1 MDEHTQINSD
11 VEFTLEYCADLQGI
25 PSAVGRL
32 QQRLHKDFAE
42 YADLLNTHGD
52 PALADAAMAESG
64 ICTENELLKIYVEVF
79 GMALPDEES
88 LQLPERYPGLSAEY
102 LSECGVMPAEWSDT
116 VVAVYT
122 SNPYKLAHNA
132 YFIRRNLKKDM
143 QFILVRRTLLERMI
157 SSVYK
162 NVEETELE
170 SADSEDALR
179 SMAGEARIVRMV
191 NDIFARAVE
200 LSASDIHV
208 EPGEDS
214 VVVRCRVDGVLTEI
228 MSTSI
233 RDFPAISSRIKLIA
247 GLNIAESRLPQDGRC
262 TFQMGRTELDMR
274 VSTIPILTGESIVLR
289 LLNKASVAYDLR
301 ALGMSSEM
309 LADFNELIKI
319 PHGMILVVGPTGSG
333 KTTTLYSV
341 INQLN
346 DRKRKIITV
355 EDPVEYQM
363 PGLCQMQVNSQI
375 GVDFASGLR
384 SIVRQDP
391 DVILVGEIRDRETAD
406 IAINAA
412 LTGHLVLSTL
422 HTNDA
427 VGAVTRLIDM
437 NMEGFLVA
445 SALFGVMSQRL
456 VRKVCTVCNGT
467 GVDTS
472 MPGNRCRNCNATG
485 FRGRTGIYELLRV
498 NDELR
503 DAISHNQSSAVL
515 EKIAVKNGMKTL
527 LEDGRAKVAA
537 GITTEEELFRSANE
551 G

>member
-1 MDEHTQINSD
+1 MSNDAFEKENAGIKFSCDLGNVQTA
-11 VEFTLEYCADLQGI
+11 LEK
-25 PSAVGRL
+25 L
-32 QQRLHKDFAE
+32 QQKLHTSFSNYAE
-42 YADLLNTHGD
+42 LLENAAGDCAAADEALLESGVVSENDLLK
-52 PALADAAMAESG
+52 L
-64 ICTENELLKIYVEVF
+64 YVEAF
-79 GMALPDEES
+79 GFELPDEE
-88 LQLPERYPGLSAEY
+88 LITMPERYPDISGEFLS
-102 LSECGVMPAEWSDT
+102 SSGVLPAEWDEESIS
-116 VVAVYT
+116 VYI
-122 SNPYKLAHNA
+122 SKPYRIAHNA
-132 YFIRRNLKKDM
+132 YFMKRQLHKNMRFM
-143 QFILVRRTLLERMI
+143 LVRHTLLERMI

-162 NVEETELE
+162 NQSEDTAVD
-170 SADSEDALR
+170 ADSEDALR

-214 VVVRCRVDGVLTEI
+214 VIVRCRVDGVLTEI

-247 GLNIAESRLPQDGRC
+247 GLNIAESRLPQDGRT
-262 TFQMGRTELDMR
+262 TFQLGRTELDMR

-301 ALGMSSEM
+301 ALGMSQEM

-363 PGLCQMQVNSQI
+363 AGLCQMQVNSQI

-456 VRKVCTVCNGT
+456 VRKVCTVCHGA
-467 GVDTS
+467 GVDAA
-472 MPGNRCRNCNATG
+472 GGRCRNCNGTG

-503 DAISHNQSSAVL
+503 EAISHNQSSAVL

-527 LEDGRAKVAA
+527 LEDGREKVAA
-537 GITTEEELFRSANE
+537 GITTEEELFRSTAE

>member
-1 MDEHTQINSD
+1 MSSENIPGDNAAATFS
-11 VEFTLEYCADLQGI
+11 ADLD
-25 PSAVGRL
+25 AVASKLCKLRGT
-32 QQRLHKDFAE
+32 
-42 YADLLNTHGD
+42 LLKKFEIYQTLLDENNGD
-52 PALADAAMAESG
+52 GDLADIKLLENG
-64 ICTENELLKIYVEVF
+64 QCTENELLNIYCQAFELEV
-79 GMALPDEES
+79 PDED
-88 LQLPERYPGLSAEY
+88 LLTMPERYSGLSSEY
-102 LSECGVMPAEWSDT
+102 LSSNGIIPAEWDDDWMS
-116 VVAVYT
+116 VWT
-122 SNPYKLAHNA
+122 SSPYKLAHNA
-132 YFIRRNLKKDM
+132 YFLQHQLKRKMRFQFLRRA
-143 QFILVRRTLLERMI
+143 LVERLVSNI
-157 SSVYK
+157 YK
-162 NVEETELE
+162 IADDEPATT
-170 SADSEDALR
+170 ADSEDALR

-191 NDIFARAVE
+191 NDIFSRAVE

-228 MSTSI
+228 MSTNI
-233 RDFPAISSRIKLIA
+233 KDFPAISSRIKLIA
-247 GLNIAESRLPQDGRC
+247 GLNIAESRLPQDGRT
-262 TFQMGRTELDMR
+262 TFQLGRTELDMR

-301 ALGMSSEM
+301 ALGMSQEM

-363 PGLCQMQVNSQI
+363 AGLCQMQVNPQI

-456 VRKVCTVCNGT
+456 VRKVCTVCHGT
-467 GVDTS
+467 GVDPS

-503 DAISHNQSSAVL
+503 EAISHNQSSAVL

-527 LEDGRAKVAA
+527 LEDGREKVAA
-537 GITTEEELFRSANE
+537 GITTEEELFRSTAE

>member
-1 MDEHTQINSD
+1 MNSGD
-11 VEFTLEYCADLQGI
+11 FSPHRENLTGQPVPATLTDMLQK
-25 PSAVGRL
+25 L
-32 QQRLHKDFAE
+32 QKQLLERFAE
-42 YADLLNTHGD
+42 YAGLLEAHGND
-52 PALADAAMAESG
+52 PAAADAALTGAG
-64 ICTENELLKIYVEVF
+64 LCTEAELLNLYA
-79 GMALPDEES
+79 GALQVAVPEEDE
-88 LQLPERYPGLSAEY
+88 LPVPEAYPGISRDY
-102 LSECGVMPAEWSDT
+102 LSENGIIPVQWDDDSVC
-116 VVAVYT
+116 VYT
-122 SNPYKLAHNA
+122 ADPYKLA
-132 YFIRRNLKKDM
+132 RNSYLVGRQLHKSM
-143 QFILVRRTLLERMI
+143 TFLLVRSTLLERFI

-162 NVEETELE
+162 ENDESELAA
-170 SADSEDALR
+170 ADSEDALR

-191 NDIFARAVE
+191 NDIFTRAVE

-214 VVVRCRVDGVLTEI
+214 VAVRCRVDGVLTEI
-228 MSTSI
+228 LSAPI
-233 RDFPAISSRIKLIA
+233 RDFPAIASRIKLIA
-247 GLNIAESRLPQDGRC
+247 GLNIAESRLPQDGRT
-262 TFQMGRTELDMR
+262 TFQLGRVELDMR

-301 ALGMSSEM
+301 ALGMSQEM

-391 DVILVGEIRDRETAD
+391 DIILVGEIRDRETAD

-437 NMEGFLVA
+437 NVEGFLVA

-456 VRKVCTVCNGT
+456 VRKVCSVCNGS
-467 GVDTS
+467 GKDDS
-472 MPGNRCRNCNATG
+472 APGGRCRNCNGTG
-485 FRGRTGIYELLRV
+485 FRGRTGIYEFLRV

-503 DAISHNQSSAVL
+503 EAISHNQPSSVL
-515 EKIAVKNGMKTL
+515 EKIAVANGMKTL
-527 LEDGRAKVAA
+527 LEDGQDKVNR
-537 GITTEEELFRSANE
+537 GITTAEELLRSTAE

>member
-1 MDEHTQINSD
+1 MYRSD
-11 VEFTLEYCADLQGI
+11 NEDLQLAYCSDLSNVEAKLKVLQEKLTADFEDY
-25 PSAVGRL
+25 PRLLEENRMDRSA
-32 QQRLHKDFAE
+32 
-42 YADLLNTHGD
+42 ADV
-52 PALADAAMAESG
+52 ALVENG
-64 ICTENELLKIYVEVF
+64 LCTEAELLARYVEAF
-79 GMALPDEES
+79 GVELPDEE
-88 LQLPERYPGLSAEY
+88 LLAMPERYPGLSAEY
-102 LSECGVMPAEWSDT
+102 LSENAVMPAEWEDDLIK
-116 VVAVYT
+116 VYAA
-122 SNPYKLAHNA
+122 NPYKLSHNA
-132 YFIRRNLKKDM
+132 YFMQRQLKKQM
-143 QFILVRRTLLERMI
+143 AFVLVRRTMLERLI

-162 NVEETELE
+162 DNDDDMMID
-170 SADSEDALR
+170 SDSEDALR

-208 EPGEDS
+208 EPGEDN

-228 MSTSI
+228 MSAPV

-301 ALGMSSEM
+301 ALGLSQEM
-309 LADFNELIKI
+309 LADFNELIKL

-456 VRKVCTVCNGT
+456 VRKVCTVCHGT

-472 MPGNRCRNCNATG
+472 MPGNRCRHCNATG

-503 DAISHNQSSAVL
+503 EAISHNQPSSVL
-515 EKIAVKNGMKTL
+515 EAIAVKNGMRTL
-527 LEDGRAKVAA
+527 LEDGRDKVAR
-537 GITTEEELFRSANE
+537 GITTEEELLRSASE

>member
-1 MDEHTQINSD
+1 MSSDTIN
-11 VEFTLEYCADLQGI
+11 G
-25 PSAVGRL
+25 
-32 QQRLHKDFAE
+32 
-42 YADLLNTHGD
+42 GD
-52 PALADAAMAESG
+52 PAMKFSADLGTVSSKLKSLREHLLKTFENYQTLLDENDGNADMADVKLVENG
-64 ICTENELLKIYVEVF
+64 HCTENELLGIYCRIFEVEV
-79 GMALPDEES
+79 PDEDLLS
-88 LQLPERYPGLSAEY
+88 TPERYPGLSAEY
-102 LSECGVMPAEWSDT
+102 LSSNGVIPAEWDEGVMS
-116 VVAVYT
+116 VYI
-122 SNPYKLAHNA
+122 SNPYKLTHNA
-132 YFIRRNLKKDM
+132 YFLQRQLQRKISFLFLRRA
-143 QFILVRRTLLERMI
+143 LLERLI
-157 SSVYK
+157 SNVYK
-162 NVEETELE
+162 SAEEEPATV
-170 SADSEDALR
+170 ADSEDALR

-191 NDIFARAVE
+191 NDIFSRAVE

-233 RDFPAISSRIKLIA
+233 KDFPAIASRIKLIA
-247 GLNIAESRLPQDGRC
+247 GLNIAESRLPQDGRT
-262 TFQMGRTELDMR
+262 TFQLGRTELDMR

-301 ALGMSSEM
+301 ALGMSQSM

-363 PGLCQMQVNSQI
+363 AGLCQMQVNSQI

-456 VRKVCTVCNGT
+456 VRKICTVCHGT
-467 GVDTS
+467 GVDPN
-472 MPGNRCRNCNATG
+472 MPGGRCRNCNASG

-503 DAISHNQSSAVL
+503 DAISRNQSSAVL

-527 LEDGRAKVAA
+527 LEDGREKVAA
-537 GITTEEELFRSANE
+537 GITTEEELFRSTAE

>member
-1 MDEHTQINSD
+1 D
-11 VEFTLEYCADLQGI
+11 
-25 PSAVGRL
+25 R
-32 QQRLHKDFAE
+32 
-42 YADLLNTHGD
+42 
-52 PALADAAMAESG
+52 
-64 ICTENELLKIYVEVF
+64 
-79 GMALPDEES
+79 
-88 LQLPERYPGLSAEY
+88 
-102 LSECGVMPAEWSDT
+102 
-116 VVAVYT
+116 
-122 SNPYKLAHNA
+122 
-132 YFIRRNLKKDM
+132 
-143 QFILVRRTLLERMI
+143 
-157 SSVYK
+157 
-162 NVEETELE
+162 
-170 SADSEDALR
+170 
-179 SMAGEARIVRMV
+179 
-191 NDIFARAVE
+191 
-200 LSASDIHV
+200 
-208 EPGEDS
+208 

-228 MSTSI
+228 LSAPI
-233 RDFPAISSRIKLIA
+233 RDFPAISSRIKLIS
-247 GLNIAESRLPQDGRC
+247 GLNIAESRLPQDGRT
-262 TFQMGRTELDMR
+262 TFQLGRIELDMR

-301 ALGMSSEM
+301 ALGMSQNM
-309 LADFNELIKI
+309 LNDFNELIQI

-346 DRKRKIITV
+346 DNKRKIITV

-437 NMEGFLVA
+437 NVEGFLVA

-456 VRKVCTVCNGT
+456 VRKVCTVCNGS
-467 GVDTS
+467 GKDES
-472 MPGNRCRNCNATG
+472 MPNGRCRNCNGTG
-485 FRGRTGIYELLRV
+485 FRGRTGIYEFLRV

-503 DAISHNQSSAVL
+503 EAISHNQPSSVL

-527 LEDGRAKVAA
+527 LEDGREKVAA
-537 GITTEEELFRSANE
+537 GITTAEELLRSTAE